1 MIWRPHQILTPPT
14 DEEIATMEPQDLI
27 DLHKKKKEIKKDEAG
42 KGPDVVNNNL
52 FVGSTA
58 EMLKMIKDNQ
68 HNDG

>member
-1 MIWRPHQILTPPT
+1 MR
-14 DEEIATMEPQDLI
+14 EANKDLI

-52 FVGSTA
+52 FVGSTS